1 MVDLIGSHEKFLSMK
16 INASTATV
24 IQIPRPQSKKFSV
37 PCRKKDDNTYYP
49 LDVHAYTCTDYLS
62 PDSFLWREVEGASV
76 GQTSL
81 NHYLTIT
88 NFLQEELGHYST
100 R

>member
-1 MVDLIGSHEKFLSMK
+1 MCIHTHVQNTFLP
-16 INASTATV
+16 TV
-24 IQIPRPQSKKFSV
+24 FFWK
-37 PCRKKDDNTYYP
+37 
-49 LDVHAYTCTDYLS
+49 
-62 PDSFLWREVEGASV
+62 EVEGASV